1 MLVIMLL
8 LGGIGVLA
16 LYSAAGGSW
25 SPWSWKHLIR
35 LAAGFVLMVM
45 VASVPIR
52 FYQRFAFPGWLLA
65 VLVLVLVEF
74 IGSGSGVQRW
84 ISVGGFNL
92 QPSEPAK
99 LAVIM
104 LLAAWFNDMNPD
116 MIRYLRS
123 YVPVLA
129 IVLIPFGLVL
139 AQPDLGTAI
148 MLLGAA
154 AAVVFIA
161 GIPSWMIG
169 VVIASIL
176 LAVPVIWAQLYQY
189 QKDRIL
195 VFLNPGA
202 DQLGAGYQIIQS
214 KIALGSGGFLG
225 KGYLQGSQ
233 SRLNYLPEKQTDFVF
248 TMIGEEFGFLGC
260 SFIIGLYALLI
271 FQMIR
276 TGLSLSLNFSRM
288 VVIGV
293 ATMLFF
299 YVFVNVGMVTG
310 VLPVVGAPLPLISY
324 GGTALMTVFI
334 GMGLIISAIMHD
346 EGRR

>member
-1 MLVIMLL
+1 
-8 LGGIGVLA
+8 
-16 LYSAAGGSW
+16 
-25 SPWSWKHLIR
+25 
-35 LAAGFVLMVM
+35 MVM

-154 AAVVFIA
+154 AAPTMPSRPK
-161 GIPSWMIG
+161 IPDYP
-169 VVIASIL
+169 
-176 LAVPVIWAQLYQY
+176 LAVPGGWGQ
-189 QKDRIL
+189 
-195 VFLNPGA
+195 GA
-202 DQLGAGYQIIQS
+202 CCTAAVSSRPAVSAHAVTGAVNVTGAS
-214 KIALGSGGFLG
+214 FFCGSG
-225 KGYLQGSQ
+225 
-233 SRLNYLPEKQTDFVF
+233 SR
-248 TMIGEEFGFLGC
+248 TMPL
-260 SFIIGLYALLI
+260 A
-271 FQMIR
+271 
-276 TGLSLSLNFSRM
+276 SLTSH
-288 VVIGV
+288 VQD
-293 ATMLFF
+293 
-299 YVFVNVGMVTG
+299 Y
-310 VLPVVGAPLPLISY
+310 
-324 GGTALMTVFI
+324 
-334 GMGLIISAIMHD
+334 
-346 EGRR
+346 